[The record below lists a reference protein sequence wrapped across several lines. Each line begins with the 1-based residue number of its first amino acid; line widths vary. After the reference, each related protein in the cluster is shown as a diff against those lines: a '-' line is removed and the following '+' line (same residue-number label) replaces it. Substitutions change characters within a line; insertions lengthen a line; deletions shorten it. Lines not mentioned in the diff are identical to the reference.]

1 MTGMQIPWS
10 DGTWTHPPVQLE
22 PVGDT
27 LRVTAAEG
35 SDAWRHTSY
44 GFVHDTEHALLRPL
58 AVGRAV
64 EVDFRCALSGQF
76 DQAGAYVRFDD
87 EHWVKAG
94 VEHSDGVDMLGA
106 VVTMGRSDWSTGPVP
121 DWSGR
126 VVTIRISRAEESLT
140 VRARVD
146 AGPYHLVRLAPTPP
160 GADAAAGPF
169 LCAPTRAGFAVEFLA
184 WRETEADT
192 SLHD

>member
-1 MTGMQIPWS
+1 MQIPWS
-10 DGTWTHPPVQLE
+10 DGSWTHPPVHVE

-64 EVDFRCALSGQF
+64 EVDFLCALSGQF

-106 VVTMGRSDWSTGPVP
+106 VVTMGRSDWSTAPVP

-146 AGPYHLVRLAPTPP
+146 GSPSHLVRLAPTPP
-160 GADAAAGPF
+160 GADASVGPF
-169 LCAPTRAGFAVEFLA
+169 LCAPTRSGFTVDLLA
-184 WRETEADT
+184 WRETEADA
-192 SLHD
+192 SLHA